1 MRKFEGFQRGVNLGG
16 WVSQC
21 VSRDKEHFE
30 TFITKKDIEQIAGW
44 GLDHVRLPIDYDIVM
59 NEDDTFIEDGFA
71 LIDQCIEWC
80 RSCGLHIILDVHKAK
95 GYMFDTN
102 EIPDPDAF
110 FHSSELQDS
119 FIHLWEELA
128 RRYAKDSDVA
138 AFELLNEIVSPAM
151 GEIWNGIARRTIE
164 AIRDIAP
171 DTYILIGGVCYN
183 SVANVPD
190 LDAPYDDHIV
200 YNFHCYAPLMFT
212 HQGAY
217 WVADMPRDF
226 RTGYPQTAA
235 AFRAIGET
243 VAQAR
248 VDAVCEDFIDPQD
261 SGAVLFEK
269 MFADAVAYA
278 DRMNVPLYCGEYGV
292 IDLAPL
298 PDTVRWFDDIH
309 SVFEKFGI
317 GRALW
322 NYKNK
327 DFGLVDEH
335 YAPVRDELVKRL

>member
-21 VSRDKEHFE
+21 VSRSKEHFD

-44 GLDHVRLPIDYDIVM
+44 GLDHVRLPIDYDVVM
-59 NEDDTFIEDGFA
+59 NEDDTFLEDGFA
-71 LIDQCIEWC
+71 LIDNCIAWC
-80 RSCGLHIILDVHKAK
+80 RECGLHIILDVHKAK
-95 GYMFDTN
+95 GYMFDTQAV
-102 EIPDPDAF
+102 PDPDAF
-110 FHSSELQDS
+110 FQNSELQDS
-119 FIHLWEELA
+119 FIHLWKELA
-128 RRYAKDSDVA
+128 RRYGKDSDVA
-138 AFELLNEIVSPAM
+138 AFELLNEIVNPAM
-151 GEIWNGIARRTIE
+151 RDIWNGIARRAVE
-164 AIRDIAP
+164 AIRAIAP

-183 SVANVPD
+183 SVANVTD
-190 LDAPYDDHIV
+190 LDAPYDDKIV

-212 HQGAY
+212 HQGAH
-217 WVADMPRDF
+217 WVKDMPQDF
-226 RTGYPQTAA
+226 RTSYPQTAA
-235 AFRAIGET
+235 EFRVIGDSVE
-243 VAQAR
+243 QAR
-248 VDAVCEDFIDPQD
+248 VDAVTEDFIAPED
-261 SGAVLFEK
+261 SGAIIFEK
-269 MFADAVAYA
+269 MFAAAVKYA
-278 DRMNVPLYCGEYGV
+278 DKMNAPLYCGEYGV